1 MGSTKMNIELD
12 FEVVTLEVE
21 SISGGPSIRDKHL
34 NLNVYDN
41 DGQGKAWIT
50 SAVITRE
57 EMLDFL
63 SEE

>member
-1 MGSTKMNIELD
+1 MSIDLD
-12 FEVVTLEVE
+12 FEIVTLELNNPF
-21 SISGGPSIRDKHL
+21 GGPSIKDKHL

-41 DGQGKAWIT
+41 DGQGKIWIA